1 MPDERGD
8 PRRHVIRF
16 PSRRRIAPMSLEF
29 YFAYVLACF
38 IVVIMPGPT
47 VSLIVANS
55 IAHGTRA
62 GLLNVAGTQAG
73 LATMMLIVL
82 VGLSSIIET
91 MGYWFDWVRFAG
103 AAYLV
108 WLGWKLIRSPGAL
121 GDPQMTPAARGG
133 FFLQGFLVLMSNP
146 KALLRVGAFIPQ
158 FVDPKGDYG
167 WQVVMLGFTAMAV
180 ATTFD
185 SLYAAL
191 TGRARALLTPARV
204 KLVSRISGGFLIGGG
219 IWLALSRTR

>member
-1 MPDERGD
+1 
-8 PRRHVIRF
+8 
-16 PSRRRIAPMSLEF
+16 MSLEF
-29 YFAYVLACF
+29 YLAYVLACF
-38 IVVIMPGPT
+38 VIVIVPGPT

-55 IAHGTRA
+55 ITHGTRA

-73 LATMMLIVL
+73 LGTMMLIVL
-82 VGLSSIIET
+82 VGLTSIIET
-91 MGYWFDWVRFAG
+91 IGYWFDWVRFAG

-121 GDPQMTPAARGG
+121 GDSKQTPAPRGG

-146 KALLRVGAFIPQ
+146 KALLMFGAFIPQ

-167 WQVVMLGFTAMAV
+167 WQVVLLGLTAMAV

-185 SLYAAL
+185 SLYAIL
-191 TGRARALLTPARV
+191 TGRARELLTPERV
-204 KLVSRISGGFLIGGG
+204 KLVSRLSGGFLISGG
-219 IWLALSRTR
+219 IWLALARAR